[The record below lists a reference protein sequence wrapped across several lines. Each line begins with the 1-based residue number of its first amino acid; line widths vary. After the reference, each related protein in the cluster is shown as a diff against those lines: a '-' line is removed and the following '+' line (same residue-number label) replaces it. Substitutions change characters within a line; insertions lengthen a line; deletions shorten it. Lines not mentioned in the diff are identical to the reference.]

1 MTNSLQGMQIPT
13 GDSPRKLLLQLKGIV
28 KGFAGVQALK
38 GVDFDVREG
47 EVHALMGE
55 NGAGKSTLMKIMF
68 GVQPPDSG
76 TIEVDGHGKV
86 DIDDP
91 RHALALGIGLVSQ
104 EPSLVPQ
111 LDVAQNI
118 FLGQT
123 EALNV
128 VKRAEFQAK
137 AREILKPLAP
147 RLSVTTRV
155 SALGMAEMQVVEIA
169 RTLARGAKI
178 IGFDEPTSSLTP
190 AERDGL
196 FTLIRQLKSSGKGI
210 IYISHR
216 IPEVYAICDRVTVLR
231 DGQVVANRAISEVNP
246 DELIN
251 LIAGRRLADEL
262 QHSVKS
268 SAPSGGTEA
277 LRLEGISVGKLHV
290 EGVSVSGK
298 LQDINLTLHH
308 GEIFGLAGLVGSGR
322 TELVRCIFGADRKD
336 AGTMYVNGKPLDVQR
351 PSDAIAAGIAL
362 IPEDRRKQGLVP
374 VMDVERNFGLANY
387 GQYAPSG
394 ILRLKQRRQDTER
407 YIEEM
412 AIRPRRAGVRIRN
425 LSGGNQQKVIIARWL
440 QSGARIFLFDEP
452 TRGIDVGAKFE
463 IHELMRRLAKKGCAL
478 LVISSELPEVLA
490 LCDRIGIMRG
500 GRLVNIFED
509 CSALTEDLLMK
520 YASGEV
526 APV

>member
-1 MTNSLQGMQIPT
+1 MSYYVKETMQMPNV
-13 GDSPRKLLLQLKGIV
+13 DPPPKLLLQLKGIV
-28 KGFAGVQALK
+28 KAFAGVQALK
-38 GVDFDVREG
+38 GVDFDLRAG

-55 NGAGKSTLMKIMF
+55 NGAGKSTLMKILF

-76 TIEVDGHGKV
+76 TIEIDGHGEV
-86 DIDDP
+86 AIDDP
-91 RHALALGIGLVSQ
+91 RHALALGVGLVSQ

-123 EALNV
+123 DALNV

-147 RLSVTTRV
+147 GLSVTTRV
-155 SALGMAEMQVVEIA
+155 STLGMAELQVVEIA

-178 IGFDEPTSSLTP
+178 FGFDEPTSSLTP

-196 FTLIRQLKSSGKGI
+196 FALIRQLKSSGKGI

-216 IPEVYAICDRVTVLR
+216 IPEVYAISDRVTVLR
-231 DGQVVANRAISEVNP
+231 DGQVVANRATREVDP

-251 LIAGRRLADEL
+251 LIAGRRLAEEL
-262 QHSVKS
+262 HRPVKP
-268 SAPSGGTEA
+268 SARQGRTEA
-277 LRLEGISVGKLHV
+277 LRLEGVCATGKLR
-290 EGVSVSGK
+290 
-298 LQDINLTLHH
+298 DINLTVHS

-336 AGTMYVNGKPLDVQR
+336 AGTIYVNGKPLNAQSS
-351 PSDAIAAGIAL
+351 SDAIAAGIAL
-362 IPEDRRKQGLVP
+362 IPEDRRKQALVP

-387 GQYAPSG
+387 RQYAPAG
-394 ILRLKQRRQDTER
+394 FLRLKQRRKDTER

-425 LSGGNQQKVIIARWL
+425 LSGGNQQKVVIARWL
-440 QSGARIFLFDEP
+440 QSGARILLFDEP

-463 IHELMRRLAKKGCAL
+463 IHELMRRLAKDGCAL

-490 LCDRIGIMRG
+490 LCARIGIMRG
-500 GRLVNIFED
+500 GRLVNTFDD
-509 CSALTEDLLMK
+509 CSELNEDLLMK

-526 APV
+526 ALV

>member
-1 MTNSLQGMQIPT
+1 MTNSLPGMQTPT
-13 GDSPRKLLLQLKGIV
+13 VDSPRKLLLKLKGIV

-68 GVQPPDSG
+68 GVQPPDAG
-76 TIEVDGHGKV
+76 TIEVEGHGNV
-86 DIDDP
+86 QIDDP

-111 LDVAQNI
+111 LSVAQNI

-123 EALNV
+123 EALNI
-128 VKRAEFQAK
+128 VKRDQFRAK

-147 RLSVTTRV
+147 RLSVATRV
-155 SALGMAEMQVVEIA
+155 SSLGMAELQVVEIA

-196 FTLIRQLKSSGKGI
+196 FTLIRQLKNSGKGI

-231 DGQVVANRAISEVNP
+231 DGQVVASRATSEVHP

-251 LIAGRRLADEL
+251 LIAGRRLAEEL
-262 QHSVKS
+262 QHPAKS
-268 SAPSGGTEA
+268 ATRRDGPEA
-277 LRLEGISVGKLHV
+277 LKLEGVCVTGKLR
-290 EGVSVSGK
+290 
-298 LQDINLTLHH
+298 DINLTVRA

-336 AGTMYVNGKPLDVQR
+336 AGTIYVNGKPLEIQR

-362 IPEDRRKQGLVP
+362 IPEDRRKQALVP

-387 GQYAPSG
+387 QQYSRSG
-394 ILRLKQRRQDTER
+394 FLRLKQRRKDTDR

-425 LSGGNQQKVIIARWL
+425 LSGGNQQKVIIARWI
-440 QSGARIFLFDEP
+440 QSGARILLFDEP

-463 IHELMRRLAKKGCAL
+463 IHELMRRLAKDGCAL
-478 LVISSELPEVLA
+478 LIISSELPEVLA
-490 LCDRIGIMRG
+490 LSDRIGIMRG
-500 GRLVNIFED
+500 GRLVDTFED
-509 CSALTEDLLMK
+509 CSELNEDLLMK

-526 APV
+526 SVV

>member
-1 MTNSLQGMQIPT
+1 MTNSSQNMQLQG
-13 GDSPRKLLLQLKGIV
+13 GDSSSKPLLELRSITKA
-28 KGFAGVQALK
+28 FAGVQALK
-38 GVDFDVREG
+38 GVDFDLKAG

-55 NGAGKSTLMKIMF
+55 NGAGKSTLMKILF

-76 TIEVDGHGKV
+76 TIAIEGHGEV
-86 DIDDP
+86 AIDDP
-91 RHALALGIGLVSQ
+91 RHALALGVGLVSQ

-123 EALNV
+123 DALSV
-128 VKRAEFQAK
+128 VKRGEFRARAK
-137 AREILKPLAP
+137 EILKPLAP

-155 SALGMAEMQVVEIA
+155 SSLGMAELQVVEIA

-196 FTLIRQLKSSGKGI
+196 FALIRQLKGSGKGI

-216 IPEVYAICDRVTVLR
+216 IPEVYAISDRVTVLR
-231 DGQVVANRAISEVNP
+231 DGLVVASRATSEIDP

-251 LIAGRRLADEL
+251 LIAGRRLAEEL
-262 QHSVKS
+262 HHPIKVD
-268 SAPSGGTEA
+268 AGRGGSEA
-277 LRLEGISVGKLHV
+277 LKLEGVCAAGKLY
-290 EGVSVSGK
+290 
-298 LQDINLTLHH
+298 DINLTVRP

-336 AGTMYVNGKPLDVQR
+336 AGTISVNGKPLDIRR

-362 IPEDRRKQGLVP
+362 IPEDRRKQALVP

-387 GQYAPSG
+387 GQYASSG
-394 ILRLKQRRQDTER
+394 FLRLKQRRKDIGR

-425 LSGGNQQKVIIARWL
+425 LSGGNQQKVVIARWL
-440 QSGARIFLFDEP
+440 QSGARILLFDEP

-463 IHELMRRLAKKGCAL
+463 IHELMRRLAKDGCAL

-490 LCDRIGIMRG
+490 LCNRIGIMRE
-500 GRLVNIFED
+500 GRLVNTFDD
-509 CSALTEDLLMK
+509 CSQLNEDLLMK

-526 APV
+526 ALV

>member
-1 MTNSLQGMQIPT
+1 MTNSFESMQATASDPS
-13 GDSPRKLLLQLKGIV
+13 GKMLLQLRGIM

-38 GVDFDVREG
+38 GVDFDVKEG

-68 GVQPPDSG
+68 GVQPPDAG
-76 TIEVDGHGKV
+76 TIEVEGRGKV
-86 DIDDP
+86 TIDNP

-118 FLGQT
+118 FLGVT

-128 VKRAEFQAK
+128 VKRDQFREK

-155 SALGMAEMQVVEIA
+155 GSLGMAELQVIEIA

-196 FTLIRQLKSSGKGI
+196 FTLIRQLRDSGHGI

-216 IPEVYAICDRVTVLR
+216 IPEVYAVCDRVTVLR
-231 DGQVVANRAISEVNP
+231 DGQVVANRAIRDLNP

-251 LIAGRRLADEL
+251 LIAGRRLAEEL
-262 QHSVKS
+262 QHHATS
-268 SAPSGGTEA
+268 SGRSKGAEA
-277 LRLEGISVGKLHV
+277 LRLEGISATGRLK
-290 EGVSVSGK
+290 
-298 LQDINLTLHH
+298 DISLTVHA

-336 AGTMYVNGKPLDVQR
+336 AGTLYVHEKPLEVRQ

-362 IPEDRRKQGLVP
+362 IPEDRRKQAMVP
-374 VMDVERNFGLANY
+374 VMDVERNFGLANFK
-387 GQYAPSG
+387 QYAPSG
-394 ILRLKQRRQDTER
+394 ILRLKQRRADTER

-463 IHELMRRLAKKGCAL
+463 IHELMRRLAKDGCAI

-490 LCDRIGIMRG
+490 LSDRIGIMRE
-500 GRLVNIFED
+500 GRLANTIDD
-509 CSALTEDLLMK
+509 CSQLSEDSLMK

-526 APV
+526 SRI

>member
-1 MTNSLQGMQIPT
+1 MTDSLQSVQISKV
-13 GDSPRKLLLQLKGIV
+13 DSPGKLLLRLKGIV

-38 GVDFDVREG
+38 GVDFDLCEG
-47 EVHALMGE
+47 EIHALMGE
-55 NGAGKSTLMKIMF
+55 NGAGKSTLMKVMF

-76 TIEVDGHGKV
+76 TIEIDGHGKV

-123 EALNV
+123 EALSI
-128 VKRAEFQAK
+128 VKRAQFQAK

-147 RLSVTTRV
+147 QLSVTTRV
-155 SALGMAEMQVVEIA
+155 GSLGMAELQIVEIA
-169 RTLARGAKI
+169 RTLARGARI

-196 FTLIRQLKSSGKGI
+196 FSLIRQLKNSGKGI

-216 IPEVYAICDRVTVLR
+216 IPEVYAISDRITVLR
-231 DGQVVANRAISEVNP
+231 DGQVVANRATSEVDP

-251 LIAGRRLADEL
+251 MIAGRRLAEEL
-262 QHSVKS
+262 QRPVRPSVRHNR
-268 SAPSGGTEA
+268 PEA
-277 LRLEGISVGKLHV
+277 LKLEGVSRAGKLHAI
-290 EGVSVSGK
+290 
-298 LQDINLTLHH
+298 DLTVHA

-336 AGTMYVNGKPLDVQR
+336 GGTIYVNGKPLEVQQ
-351 PSDAIAAGIAL
+351 PSDAKAAGIAL
-362 IPEDRRKQGLVP
+362 IPEDRRKQALVP

-394 ILRLKQRRQDTER
+394 FLRLKQRRQDTER

-412 AIRPRRAGVRIRN
+412 AIRPGRAGVRIRN

-463 IHELMRRLAKKGCAL
+463 IHELMRRLAKEDCAL
-478 LVISSELPEVLA
+478 LVISSEMPEILA
-490 LCDRIGIMRG
+490 LCDRVGVMRG
-500 GRLVNIFED
+500 GCLVQTIDD
-509 CSALTEDLLMK
+509 CSGLTEDLLMK

-526 APV
+526 ARL

>member
-1 MTNSLQGMQIPT
+1 MP
-13 GDSPRKLLLQLKGIV
+13 DSPERLLIPSEASASKYLLELRNIT

-38 GVDFDVREG
+38 GVDFDLKAG

-55 NGAGKSTLMKIMF
+55 NGAGKSTLMKILF
-68 GVQPPDSG
+68 GVQPADSG
-76 TIEVDGHGKV
+76 TITVDGIGEV
-86 DIDDP
+86 TIDDP

-123 EALNV
+123 EALGIV
-128 VKRAEFQAK
+128 QRRELQAK
-137 AREILKPLAP
+137 AKEILRPLAP
-147 RLSVTTRV
+147 RLSVTARV
-155 SALGMAEMQVVEIA
+155 GSLGMAELQIVEIA
-169 RTLARGAKI
+169 RTLARGGRI

-196 FTLIRQLKSSGKGI
+196 FALIRQLKNSGKGI

-216 IPEVYAICDRVTVLR
+216 IPEVYAIADRVTVLR
-231 DGQVVANRAISEVNP
+231 DGRVVANQAISEVSP

-251 LIAGRRLADEL
+251 LIAGRRLAEEL

-268 SAPSGGTEA
+268 SRASGTEV
-277 LRLEGISVGKLHV
+277 LRLEGVSAAAKLH
-290 EGVSVSGK
+290 
-298 LQDINLTLHH
+298 DINLTLRS

-322 TELVRCIFGADRKD
+322 TELARCIFGADRKD
-336 AGTMYVNGKPLDVQR
+336 TGAIHVRGKPINLR
-351 PSDAIAAGIAL
+351 GPADAKAAGIAL
-362 IPEDRRKQGLVP
+362 IPEDRRKQALVP
-374 VMDVERNFGLANY
+374 GMDVERNFGLANY
-387 GQYAPSG
+387 RQYAPTG
-394 ILRLKQRRQDTER
+394 FLRLKQRRQDTER

-425 LSGGNQQKVIIARWL
+425 LSGGNQQKVIVARWL

-463 IHELMRRLAKKGCAL
+463 IHELMRRLAREGCAL
-478 LVISSELPEVLA
+478 LVISSELPELLT
-490 LCDRIGIMRG
+490 LCDRIGVMRG
-500 GRLVNIFED
+500 GRLVHTIDD
-509 CSALTEDLLMK
+509 CSDLTEDSLMK

-526 APV
+526 AR

>member
-1 MTNSLQGMQIPT
+1 
-13 GDSPRKLLLQLKGIV
+13 
-28 KGFAGVQALK
+28 
-38 GVDFDVREG
+38 
-47 EVHALMGE
+47 
-55 NGAGKSTLMKIMF
+55 MF
-68 GVQPPDSG
+68 GVQAPDSG

-86 DIDDP
+86 QIDDP

-123 EALNV
+123 EALNI
-128 VKRAEFQAK
+128 VKRDQFRAK

-147 RLSVTTRV
+147 RLPVTTRV
-155 SALGMAEMQVVEIA
+155 SSLGMAELQVVEIA
-169 RTLARGAKI
+169 RTLARGARI

-196 FTLIRQLKSSGKGI
+196 FELIRQLKSGGKGI

-216 IPEVYAICDRVTVLR
+216 IPEVYSICDRVTVLR
-231 DGQVVANRAISEVNP
+231 DGQVVASRATKEVHP

-251 LIAGRRLADEL
+251 LIAGRRLAEEL
-262 QHSVKS
+262 QHH
-268 SAPSGGTEA
+268 ARADAHRDRPEA
-277 LRLEGISVGKLHV
+277 LKLEGISVAGKLHN
-290 EGVSVSGK
+290 
-298 LQDINLTLHH
+298 INLTVLA

-336 AGTMYVNGKPLDVQR
+336 AGNIHVNGKLLNVQR

-362 IPEDRRKQGLVP
+362 IPEDRRKQALIP

-394 ILRLKQRRQDTER
+394 FLRLKQRRKDTER

-412 AIRPRRAGVRIRN
+412 AIRPGRAGVRIRN

-463 IHELMRRLAKKGCAL
+463 IHELMRRLAKEGCAV

-490 LCDRIGIMRG
+490 LCERVGIMRE
-500 GRLVNIFED
+500 GRLVQTIDD
-509 CSALTEDLLMK
+509 CSGLTEDLLMK

-526 APV
+526 AHL

>member
-1 MTNSLQGMQIPT
+1 MTDSLQSMQIPT
-13 GDSPRKLLLQLKGIV
+13 ADSPGKLLLQLKGIV

-38 GVDFDVREG
+38 GVDFDLREG

-76 TIEVDGHGKV
+76 TIEVDGHGRV
-86 DIDDP
+86 QIDDP

-123 EALNV
+123 EALNI
-128 VKRAEFQAK
+128 VKRDQFQAR

-155 SALGMAEMQVVEIA
+155 SSLGMAELQVVEIA
-169 RTLARGAKI
+169 RTLARGARI

-196 FTLIRQLKSSGKGI
+196 FELIRQLKSSGKGI

-231 DGQVVANRAISEVNP
+231 DGQVVANRAIGEVHP

-251 LIAGRRLADEL
+251 LIAGRRLAEEL
-262 QHSVKS
+262 QHPAKS
-268 SAPSGGTEA
+268 DARRERPEA
-277 LRLEGISVGKLHV
+277 LRV
-290 EGVSVSGK
+290 EGVSATGK
-298 LQDINLTLHH
+298 LLDINLIVCA

-336 AGTMYVNGKPLDVQR
+336 AGTIYANGRPLDVRR

-362 IPEDRRKQGLVP
+362 IPEDRRKQALVP

-394 ILRLKQRRQDTER
+394 FLRLKQRRQDTER
-407 YIEEM
+407 YIQEM

-463 IHELMRRLAKKGCAL
+463 IHELMRRLAKDGCAL
-478 LVISSELPEVLA
+478 LVISSELPEILA
-490 LCDRIGIMRG
+490 LCDRVGIMRE
-500 GRLVNIFED
+500 GRLVHTIDD
-509 CSALTEDLLMK
+509 CSGLTEDLLMK
-520 YASGEV
+520 FASGEV
-526 APV
+526 ARL

>member
-1 MTNSLQGMQIPT
+1 MAHYVKETMQTPNV
-13 GDSPRKLLLQLKGIV
+13 DPPPKLLLQLKGIV
-28 KGFAGVQALK
+28 KSFAGVQALK
-38 GVDFDVREG
+38 GVDFDLRAG

-55 NGAGKSTLMKIMF
+55 NGAGKSTLMKILF

-76 TIEVDGHGKV
+76 TIEIDGHGQV
-86 DIDDP
+86 AIDDP
-91 RHALALGIGLVSQ
+91 RHALALGVGLVSQ

-137 AREILKPLAP
+137 AQEILRPLAP
-147 RLSVTTRV
+147 RLPVTTKV
-155 SALGMAEMQVVEIA
+155 GNLGMAEMQVVEIA
-169 RTLARGAKI
+169 RTLARGANI

-196 FTLIRQLKSSGKGI
+196 FALIRQLKNSGKGI

-231 DGQVVANRAISEVNP
+231 DGQVVASSATREVDP
-246 DELIN
+246 DQLIN
-251 LIAGRRLADEL
+251 LIAGRRLAEEL
-262 QHSVKS
+262 HRPVKS
-268 SAPSGGTEA
+268 GADQGRTES
-277 LRLEGISVGKLHV
+277 LRLEGLSAAGKL
-290 EGVSVSGK
+290 
-298 LQDINLTLHH
+298 DNINLTVHA

-336 AGTMYVNGKPLDVQR
+336 AGTIYVNGKPLNIQN
-351 PSDAIAAGIAL
+351 SSEAIAAGIAL
-362 IPEDRRKQGLVP
+362 IPEDRRKQSLVG

-387 GQYAPSG
+387 KQYAPAG
-394 ILRLKQRRQDTER
+394 FLRLKQRRKDTER
-407 YIEEM
+407 YIQEM
-412 AIRPRRAGVRIRN
+412 SIRPRRAGVKIRN
-425 LSGGNQQKVIIARWL
+425 LSGGNQQKVVIARWL
-440 QSGARIFLFDEP
+440 QSGARILLFDEP
-452 TRGIDVGAKFE
+452 TRGIDVGAKSE
-463 IHELMRRLAKKGCAL
+463 IHDLMRRLAKDGCAL

-490 LCDRIGIMRG
+490 LSDRIGIMRG
-500 GRLVNIFED
+500 GKLVSTFDD
-509 CSALTEDLLMK
+509 CSELNEDLLMK

-526 APV
+526 VLS

>member
-1 MTNSLQGMQIPT
+1 MNSSQSMQT
-13 GDSPRKLLLQLKGIV
+13 GDSPGKMLLELKGIV

-38 GVDFDVREG
+38 GVDFDLREG

-68 GVQPPDSG
+68 GVQPPDAG

-86 DIDDP
+86 QIDDP

-118 FLGQT
+118 FLGKT
-123 EALNV
+123 EALNI
-128 VKRAEFQAK
+128 VKRDQFQAK
-137 AREILKPLAP
+137 AREILKQLAP
-147 RLSVTTRV
+147 RLPVTTRV

-169 RTLARGAKI
+169 RTLARGARI

-196 FTLIRQLKSSGKGI
+196 FELIRQLKSSGRGI

-231 DGQVVANRAISEVNP
+231 DGQVVASQAISEVHP

-251 LIAGRRLADEL
+251 LIAGRRLAEEL
-262 QHSVKS
+262 QHHAKS
-268 SAPSGGTEA
+268 DRGRERPEA
-277 LRLEGISVGKLHV
+277 LRLEGVGAAGKLR
-290 EGVSVSGK
+290 
-298 LQDINLTLHH
+298 DINLTVRA

-322 TELVRCIFGADRKD
+322 TELVRCIFGADRMD
-336 AGTMYVNGKPLDVQR
+336 AGTIYVNGKPLNVQS

-362 IPEDRRKQGLVP
+362 IPEDRRKQALVP

-394 ILRLKQRRQDTER
+394 FLRLKQRRRDTER

-440 QSGARIFLFDEP
+440 QSGARILLFDEP

-463 IHELMRRLAKKGCAL
+463 IHELMRRLAKDGCAL

-490 LCDRIGIMRG
+490 LCERIGIMRE
-500 GRLVNIFED
+500 GRLVHTIED
-509 CSALTEDLLMK
+509 CSGLTEDLLMK
-520 YASGEV
+520 HASGEV
-526 APV
+526 VRS

>member
-1 MTNSLQGMQIPT
+1 MPDSLEGKMEMAGVESKT
-13 GDSPRKLLLQLKGIV
+13 LLQARGIA
-28 KGFAGVQALK
+28 KAFAGVQALK
-38 GVDFDVREG
+38 GVDFDLKAG

-55 NGAGKSTLMKIMF
+55 NGAGKSTLVKILF
-68 GVQPPDSG
+68 GVQQPDSG
-76 TIEVDGHGKV
+76 SIMIDGHGEV
-86 DIDDP
+86 TIEDP
-91 RHALALGIGLVSQ
+91 RHALALGVGLVSQ
-104 EPSLVPQ
+104 EPSLIPQ

-123 EALNV
+123 EALGIV
-128 VKRAEFQAK
+128 PRSQFQAK

-147 RLSVTTRV
+147 RLPVTARV
-155 SALGMAEMQVVEIA
+155 SSLGMADMQVVEIG
-169 RTLARGAKI
+169 RTLARGGQI
-178 IGFDEPTSSLTP
+178 IAFDEPTSSLTP

-196 FTLIRQLKSSGKGI
+196 FELIRELKRGGRGI

-216 IPEVYAICDRVTVLR
+216 IPEIYAITDRVTVLR
-231 DGQVVANRAISEVNP
+231 DGQVVASRATNQVSP

-262 QHSVKS
+262 MHP
-268 SAPSGGTEA
+268 AHGERHGGKEA
-277 LRLEGISVGKLHV
+277 LKL

-298 LQDINLTLHH
+298 LHDIDLTVHS

-322 TELVRCIFGADRKD
+322 TELARCIFGADPKD
-336 AGTMYVNGKPLDVQR
+336 AGTIRVNGVALEIRQ
-351 PSDAIAAGIAL
+351 PSEAKSAGIAL
-362 IPEDRRKQGLVP
+362 IPEDRRKQALVP

-394 ILRLKQRRQDTER
+394 LLRLKQRRKDVER

-412 AIRPRRAGVRIRN
+412 AIRPRLAGVRIRN

-463 IHELMRRLAKKGCAL
+463 IHELMRRLAKEGCAI
-478 LVISSELPEVLA
+478 LVISSELPEVMA
-490 LCDRIGIMRG
+490 LSDRVGVMRG
-500 GRLVNIFED
+500 GRLVQTIDD
-509 CSALTEDLLMK
+509 CSGLTEDMLMK

-526 APV
+526 KLV

>member
-1 MTNSLQGMQIPT
+1 MQIPNAET
-13 GDSPRKLLLQLKGIV
+13 PSKQLLQLRGIT
-28 KGFAGVQALK
+28 KAFAGVQALK
-38 GVDFDVREG
+38 GVDFDLRAG

-55 NGAGKSTLMKIMF
+55 NGAGKSTLMKILF

-76 TIEVDGHGKV
+76 TIALDGVGEVA
-86 DIDDP
+86 IDDP

-118 FLGQT
+118 FLGQS
-123 EALNV
+123 EALGV
-128 VKRAEFQAK
+128 VPRSQFQAK

-147 RLSVTTRV
+147 RLPVIARV
-155 SALGMAEMQVVEIA
+155 GSLGMAELQVVEIA
-169 RTLARGAKI
+169 RTLARGGKI

-196 FTLIRQLKSSGKGI
+196 FALIRQLKSSGKGI

-216 IPEVYAICDRVTVLR
+216 IPEVYAISDRVTVLR
-231 DGQVVANRAISEVNP
+231 DGRVVASRATKEVSA

-251 LIAGRRLADEL
+251 MIAGRRLAEEL
-262 QHSVKS
+262 QHSAKPVVR
-268 SAPSGGTEA
+268 SGGTEA
-277 LRLEGISVGKLHV
+277 LRLEGISAAGKLH
-290 EGVSVSGK
+290 
-298 LQDINLTLHH
+298 DINLTLRA

-322 TELVRCIFGADRKD
+322 TELARCIFGADRKN
-336 AGTMYVNGKPLDVQR
+336 AGTVYVNGKPLDLRQ
-351 PSDAIAAGIAL
+351 PSDAKAAGIAL
-362 IPEDRRKQGLVP
+362 IPEDRRKQALVP
-374 VMDVERNFGLANY
+374 GMDVERNFGLANFR
-387 GQYAPSG
+387 QYAPSG
-394 ILRLKQRRQDTER
+394 FLRLKQRRQDIER

-463 IHELMRRLAKKGCAL
+463 IHELMRGLAKDGCAL
-478 LVISSELPEVLA
+478 LVISSELPEILV
-490 LCDRIGIMRG
+490 LCDRVGVMRG
-500 GRLVNIFED
+500 GRLVQTIDD
-509 CSALTEDLLMK
+509 CAGLTEDLLMK

-526 APV
+526 TRS